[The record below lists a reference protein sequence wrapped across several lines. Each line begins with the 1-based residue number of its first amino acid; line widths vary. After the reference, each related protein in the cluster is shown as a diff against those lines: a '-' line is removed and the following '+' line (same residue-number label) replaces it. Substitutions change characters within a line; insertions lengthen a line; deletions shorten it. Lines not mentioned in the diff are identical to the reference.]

1 MLIPWKKNYDKP
13 RQLFNMQRHHFAN
26 NHPPSQ
32 SYCFYSSHVQMWEL
46 DQKECWTSKNWCFQ
60 IMLLEKSLKSPL
72 DSEEIKPVNPKG
84 NQPWILIHWKD
95 WCWSWSSNTL
105 ATWCKEPVL
114 WDDLMLGKIE
124 GRRRRGKQ
132 RMRLLDGIT
141 DSMNMKFEQT
151 PGDSEGQGSLA
162 CCKSRSCKELDMI

>member
-1 MLIPWKKNYDKP
+1 
-13 RQLFNMQRHHFAN
+13 MQRHHFAN

-84 NQPWILIHWKD
+84 NQHWIVIGRTD
-95 WCWSWSSNTL
+95 
-105 ATWCKEPVL
+105 AEAEAPIL
-114 WDDLMLGKIE
+114 WPPDAKSQFFGMIGKIE
-124 GRRRRGKQ
+124 GRRRRGRQ

-141 DSMNMKFEQT
+141 DSMNM
-151 PGDSEGQGSLA
+151 SLSKPQETVKDREA
-162 CCKSRSCKELDMI
+162 WHAAVYGTAKSWTWLSDWIPTMIKK